1 MIYILI
7 AMIISGVIAY
17 LGDALGTIV
26 GKKRLS
32 LFRMRP
38 RYTALFIAIS
48 TGIMITLSTF
58 LIAMIVSKDVRVA
71 LFSFEQ
77 LKKDID
83 SLQAETAALGEIKNK
98 LEEEKSI
105 LTADVEKL
113 KTRVKIKETE
123 RLAFSKDEPLAI
135 TVIKANLP
143 SKEVMKSIT
152 NLIISLSEH
161 VRRRNVVVKPEI
173 DFFTENKEQL
183 AMLSNHIAS
192 STKDVVIGAIAAENI
207 IAGEELG
214 NVRFIVVPNDL
225 IFHKNQQI
233 ASMKIDG
240 SLGRAEIAKTMQN
253 FMDEI
258 NHEVVNVGMIANP
271 LTGSFGN
278 MSYNSMISFY
288 DMVNKIKELNR
299 KIKLIAVVPEDIYA
313 IGPLNVVFRFEET
326 GENLYITNSNVV
338 ASETTIAPEI
348 ASFTSETLPPDFIS
362 NPNDDVASESTNTK

>member
-1 MIYILI
+1 
-7 AMIISGVIAY
+7 
-17 LGDALGTIV
+17 
-26 GKKRLS
+26 
-32 LFRMRP
+32 
-38 RYTALFIAIS
+38 
-48 TGIMITLSTF
+48 
-58 LIAMIVSKDVRVA
+58 
-71 LFSFEQ
+71 
-77 LKKDID
+77 
-83 SLQAETAALGEIKNK
+83 
-98 LEEEKSI
+98 
-105 LTADVEKL
+105 
-113 KTRVKIKETE
+113 
-123 RLAFSKDEPLAI
+123 
-135 TVIKANLP
+135 
-143 SKEVMKSIT
+143 
-152 NLIISLSEH
+152 
-161 VRRRNVVVKPEI
+161 
-173 DFFTENKEQL
+173 
-183 AMLSNHIAS
+183 MLSNHIAS